1 MIARTEMWKPIEGYE
16 GLYEVSTD
24 GRVKSL
30 PKQHGFLFKESKIR
44 KPVLDQYGYYRI
56 NLWKDGRRETVLV
69 HRLVAIAFI
78 PNESNLDQVNH
89 KNEIKTDNRVENLEW
104 CDVLYN
110 SNYGSRNKRIS
121 KNMKGKNL
129 NSKALSKPIAQY
141 SIKGKFIKIYPSSM
155 EAYRITGVDPSSII
169 KCCKGRNKIIGG
181 YCWKY
186 V

>member
-1 MIARTEMWKPIEGYE
+1 
-16 GLYEVSTD
+16 
-24 GRVKSL
+24 
-30 PKQHGFLFKESKIR
+30 
-44 KPVLDQYGYYRI
+44 
-56 NLWKDGRRETVLV
+56 
-69 HRLVAIAFI
+69 
-78 PNESNLDQVNH
+78 
-89 KNEIKTDNRVENLEW
+89 
-104 CDVLYN
+104 
-110 SNYGSRNKRIS
+110 
-121 KNMKGKNL
+121 MKGKNL